1 MLRSLTIA
9 GTPDQC
15 IEQLQKFRDTGID
28 LPTIQFNPV
37 GNVIDSFKLFTNT
50 FSEEK

>member
-1 MLRSLTIA
+1 MLNSLAIS

-15 IEQLQKFRDTGID
+15 IKQLQKFRETGID

-37 GNVIDSFKLFTNT
+37 GNVIDSFRQFKDT
-50 FSEEK
+50 FSEER